1 MKRELGETGMAS
13 MQFARENMT
22 PNEVGQSTEVETPS
36 AKGGKALILTTFGDV
51 SLPGNYIYLCVT
63 FLTWSKGG
71 VGALRQERRESR
83 GRRSGGG
90 LRLGAPTRRRMSSS
104 RSRRSVPVIARA
116 AAGAAAASALA
127 T

>member
-1 MKRELGETGMAS
+1 MAS
-13 MQFARENMT
+13 MQFARENT
-22 PNEVGQSTEVETPS
+22 ASNEVGQSTEVETPS
-36 AKGGKALILTTFGDV
+36 AKGGKALIPTFGDV
-51 SLPGNYIYLCVT
+51 SLPGNYVYLYVT

-71 VGALRQERRESR
+71 VGVLRQERRESR

>member
-1 MKRELGETGMAS
+1 MKRELGKTGMAS

-36 AKGGKALILTTFGDV
+36 AKALIPTFGDV
-51 SLPGNYIYLCVT
+51 SLPGNYVYLYVT

-71 VGALRQERRESR
+71 VGVLRQERRESR

-104 RSRRSVPVIARA
+104 RSRRSVPAIARA